1 MKVSLFAT
9 ARKVSYISKAQIL
22 VRRNVVQCFKISKYG
37 FFSLPCFPAF
47 KLNKE
52 IHKINDR
59 VNVRIQSKFGKV
71 LNRKNYVFR
80 HFQRNAR
87 LL

>member
-22 VRRNVVQCFKISKYG
+22 DGMWYSALKYPNTD
-37 FFSLPCFPAF
+37 FFSSPCFPAF
-47 KLNKE
+47 KLNRE
-52 IHKINDR
+52 IQKINDR
-59 VNVRIQSKFGKV
+59 VNLRIQSKFGKIQ
-71 LNRKNYVFR
+71 NRKNYVFR